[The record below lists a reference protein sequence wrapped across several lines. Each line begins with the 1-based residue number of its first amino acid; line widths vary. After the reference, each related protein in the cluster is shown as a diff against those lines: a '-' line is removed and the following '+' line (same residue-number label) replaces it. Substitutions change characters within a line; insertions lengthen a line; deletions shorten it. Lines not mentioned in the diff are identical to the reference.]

1 MLKPTAWDDL
11 KHLPGS
17 MRRQIIK
24 AIDGLEQDS
33 RPAESKQLDL
43 ASDQHELRRLR
54 LGHWRIVYLIVDEQP
69 LVLAIR
75 RRPPYDYTD
84 LTSLIEEIE

>member
-1 MLKPTAWDDL
+1 MLSPMAWDDL
-11 KHLPGS
+11 KHLSGNV
-17 MRRQIIK
+17 RRQMIK
-24 AIDGLEQDS
+24 AVDALEQDA
-33 RPAESKQLDL
+33 RPAESKQLSL
-43 ASDQHELRRLR
+43 ADDQHELRRLR

-84 LTSLIEEIE
+84 LASLIEETE